1 MKINEIKKIVS
12 ESKTIN
18 EVLTKLGKNTS
29 SGGYKFFKKYI
40 TNNNIDISHFW
51 TQKEIIENQF
61 KEGKIKKISI
71 DDMFTENSTVSRGT
85 IKKRILKEN
94 IMDYKCVFCE
104 NDGTWI
110 DKKISLVL
118 DHINGINNDNRLEN
132 LRFLCPNCNSTL
144 VTHCKGSKG
153 YLLKLKKEEK
163 KIKKR
168 DYKPRIEKRKVVR
181 PDKETLIK
189 DVEENGYSATGRK
202 YGVSDNAIRKW
213 LNNYA
218 SGEKVS

>member
-40 TNNNIDISHFW
+40 TDNNIDISHFW

-94 IMDYKCVFCE
+94 IMEYKCVFCE

-168 DYKPRIEKRKVVR
+168 DYKPRIEKIKVVR

-202 YGVSDNAIRKW
+202 
-213 LNNYA
+213 
-218 SGEKVS
+218 